1 MARKGNEHETKASD
15 EAEERDE
22 AEESGEKEESD
33 DEEEISWETFENY
46 EKATSVGTETSLV
59 GTSDEE
65 ETYSSSLISNPK
77 D

>member
-1 MARKGNEHETKASD
+1 MARKGNERETKASD
-15 EAEERDE
+15 EAEERTE

-33 DEEEISWETFENY
+33 DEEISWETFENY

-65 ETYSSSLISNPK
+65 ETYS
-77 D
+77 